1 MNVEV
6 IKENL
11 IVNGNLITGEDGK
24 LYATGEISWLWRDG
38 GAEYIKRFNEKT
50 GLRIPDDYDIQGK
63 TVIVLGSVHVL
74 DDIIKEEKKGDWVV
88 SAGCTEEELEKLGL
102 GQLL

>member
-11 IVNGNLITGEDGK
+11 IVNGNLLTGEDGK
-24 LYATGEISWLWRDG
+24 LYATGEISWRWRDG
-38 GAEYIKRFNEKT
+38 GAEYIERFNEKT
-50 GLRIPDDYDIQGK
+50 GLHIPNDYDIQGK
-63 TVIVLGSVHVL
+63 TVIVLGSVYIL
-74 DDIIKEEKKGDWVV
+74 DDIIREEKGDWVV
-88 SAGCTEEELEKLGL
+88 SAGNTEDELEKLGL